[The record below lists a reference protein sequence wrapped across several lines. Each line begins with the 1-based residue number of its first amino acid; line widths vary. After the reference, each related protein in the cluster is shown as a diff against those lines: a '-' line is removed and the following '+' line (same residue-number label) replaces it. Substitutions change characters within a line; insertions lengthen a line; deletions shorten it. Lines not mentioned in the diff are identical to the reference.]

1 MAKEFNYDPAKFTPL
16 TGYWCLPHGQIN
28 DYDRHVLTDLYLPL
42 LGTRAYSIYLL
53 LWEKVPNKELV
64 SERQSHADL
73 MSLLDLD
80 LKTFYNERI
89 KAEALGLIRSYE
101 KHDDIGDYV
110 VYQLFE
116 PLMPHDFFNDD
127 LMSIFLYEQIGEKN
141 YHKLVK
147 KYAQSTDILDDSKEI
162 SKDFLEVF
170 QLSNDDLINTPSE
183 VKSAQSDFDD
193 MNTQPKPKIQETDD
207 SQLDWELISERIGQ
221 LFKISN
227 DDLLKNQELIIS
239 LHAFYGIDEIAIIN
253 LIGQTCDIV
262 NNKIDPVRLKRTVQD
277 RFEKNANISIKNATT
292 QNNNEANNTNQNTI
306 VTHFNRADDV
316 LLQQAKTL
324 APADFLAAEKKKS
337 GGFTG
342 TVESR
347 ALRDMAMKTYL
358 SPAVLNIMV
367 DYILQNS
374 PTLTLPLMETMAND
388 WQQNNVETPEQALQR
403 LHDFKTKPRN
413 PKRRYNSNKASRRV
427 EQSTDWSKVTSKPVA
442 NGDAKKKQQELQER
456 LRKMRNKDN

>member
-73 MSLLDLD
+73 MSLLDID

-101 KHDDIGDYV
+101 KHDDIGDYC

-116 PLMPHDFFNDD
+116 PLMPHEFFNDD

-141 YHKLVK
+141 YHKLVT
-147 KYAQSTDILDDSKEI
+147 KYSQSSDILNDSKEI

-183 VKSAQSDFDD
+183 VKSAQNEFVDIDKQP
-193 MNTQPKPKIQETDD
+193 QPKIEEPDN
-207 SQLDWELISERIGQ
+207 SQLDWELISDRIGQ
-221 LFKISN
+221 SFKISN

-239 LHAFYGIDEIAIIN
+239 LHAFYGINEIAIIN
-253 LIGQTCDIV
+253 VIGQTADIV
-262 NNKIDPVRLKRTVQD
+262 NNKIDPVRLKKTVQD
-277 RFEKNANISIKNATT
+277 RFEKNANISVKNSNPQSNTSDNSQ
-292 QNNNEANNTNQNTI
+292 QNNV
-306 VTHFNRADDV
+306 VTHFNRADDL
-316 LLQQAKTL
+316 LLQQAKNL
-324 APADFLAAEKKKS
+324 APADFLAAEKNKS

-358 SPAVLNIMV
+358 SPSVLNIMV

-388 WQQNNVETPEQALQR
+388 WQQNNVNTPEQALQR

-413 PKRRYNSNKASRRV
+413 PKRRYNNNKGSRRV
-427 EQSTDWSKVTSKPVA
+427 EQGTDWSKVTSQPVS
-442 NGDAKKKQQELQER
+442 GDAQKKQQELQER

>member
-1 MAKEFNYDPAKFTPL
+1 MAKEFNYDPTKFTPL

-28 DYDRHVLTDLYLPL
+28 DYDHHILTDLYLPL

-53 LWEKVPNKELV
+53 LWEKIPNKELI
-64 SERQSHADL
+64 SNRQSHADL
-73 MSLLDLD
+73 MSLLDID

-101 KHDDIGDYV
+101 KHDDLGNYM

-116 PLMPHDFFNDD
+116 PLVPHEFFSDD
-127 LMSIFLYEQIGEKN
+127 LMSIFLYEQIGDKN

-147 KYAQSTDILDDSKEI
+147 KYAQSTEILNDSKEV

-170 QLSNDDLINTPSE
+170 QLSNDDLINTPSA
-183 VKSAQSDFDD
+183 VKSTQNDFVDID
-193 MNTQPKPKIQETDD
+193 EQKKPKIKE
-207 SQLDWELISERIGQ
+207 SENLSLDWELISERIGQ
-221 LFKISN
+221 LFKITN
-227 DDLLKNQELIIS
+227 DDLLSNQELIIS
-239 LHAFYGIDEIAIIN
+239 LHVFYGIDEMAIIN

-277 RFEKNANISIKNATT
+277 RFEKNANISIKNS
-292 QNNNEANNTNQNTI
+292 TNQSNNSNEDNKNG
-306 VTHFNRADDV
+306 VATHFNRADDI
-316 LLQQAKTL
+316 LLKQAKTL

-413 PKRRYNSNKASRRV
+413 PKRRYNNNKGPRRV
-427 EQSTDWSKVTSKPVA
+427 EQGTDWSKVTAQPIS
-442 NGDAKKKQQELQER
+442 GDTRKKQQELQER